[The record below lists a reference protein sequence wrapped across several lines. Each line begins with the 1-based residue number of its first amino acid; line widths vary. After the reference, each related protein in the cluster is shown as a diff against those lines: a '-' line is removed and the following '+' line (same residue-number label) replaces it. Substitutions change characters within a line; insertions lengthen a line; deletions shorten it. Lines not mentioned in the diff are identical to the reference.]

1 MCFSE
6 TEVTNTPVLEC
17 KGCVGL
23 DIKLREAYEKIA
35 ALEKTVT
42 SQNDSLRKKEAQIDT
57 LHKENEKLRLNVKFR
72 KDDTSRK

>member
-6 TEVTNTPVLEC
+6 TEATNTPVLEC

-23 DIKLREAYEKIA
+23 DIKLREAYEKIG

-42 SQNDSLRKKEAQIDT
+42 WQNDALKKRK
-57 LHKENEKLRLNVKFR
+57 HKSTHCIR
-72 KDDTSRK
+72 KMRN